1 MSNRIKLSAIKAM
14 VRNGQ
19 AICINSA
26 HDRSF
31 IKGDYVEYAYS
42 IGTNGVNGML
52 LKGDDGKYYAIT
64 CRCTALDIFGKH

>member
-1 MSNRIKLSAIKAM
+1 MSKKIKLSAIKTM

-42 IGTNGVNGML
+42 
-52 LKGDDGKYYAIT
+52 KGQ
-64 CRCTALDIFGKH
+64 